1 MLKPYIYREYFSDKT
16 KFSSTEF
23 LLSSKESVLQ
33 SNYTKMYF
41 GSVYILGA
49 AMGNSTETEVW
60 DVVKVYAMI
69 NMKEYDGANIS
80 CCLTYRTSEVM
91 TDILKKY
98 PINIL
103 KYKIDAMLRGHH
115 FTCSNV
121 RHGSGAL
128 PVGVGLTHNKLNC
141 TQDQVTFVQPYKPV
155 KEINTKLAIGTK
167 LAFGTISAE
176 MIIEWMETYKY
187 LGVDK
192 VVTYYVDEGRDKIN
206 ENALKVLRYY
216 ASTEILDLYHH
227 VPAGS
232 GNYHSVLWH

>member
-1 MLKPYIYREYFSDKT
+1 
-16 KFSSTEF
+16 
-23 LLSSKESVLQ
+23 
-33 SNYTKMYF
+33 
-41 GSVYILGA
+41 
-49 AMGNSTETEVW
+49 MGNSTETEVW
-60 DVVKVYAMI
+60 DVVKVYAVIDMRQ
-69 NMKEYDGANIS
+69 YDSANIS
-80 CCLTYRTSEVM
+80 CCLMYKTSEIK
-91 TDILKKY
+91 TDIRKEY

-103 KYKIDAMLRGHH
+103 KYKIDSVLRGHH
-115 FTCSNV
+115 FTCPNV

-128 PVGVGLTHNKLNC
+128 PIGVGLTLHKLNC
-141 TQDQVTFVQPYKPV
+141 SHDQVAFVQPYEPL

-192 VVTYYVDEGRDKIN
+192 VVTYYVDKGRNKIN
-206 ENALKVLRYY
+206 ENAFKVLRYY

-232 GNYHSVLWH
+232 GNSHSAL